1 MPGQHYNSKHF
12 FFFLLLRGYNAIWHP
27 GIAKASDGKNKTKK
41 KKPTSLFLLIGVT
54 VNPDSLVY
62 LLSYTGLSCH
72 SQEKQRLLMGL
83 PSGWGRE
90 GHQGTLGKIRICL
103 FVY

>member
-1 MPGQHYNSKHF
+1 MPGQHYNSKH

-27 GIAKASDGKNKTKK
+27 GIAKASDEKK

-62 LLSYTGLSCH
+62 LLSYTGLNSH

-90 GHQGTLGKIRICL
+90 GHQGTLGKIPICL